1 MNELTH
7 LNARGE
13 AFMVDVG
20 DKDNTEREAS
30 ASGKIFLSPESF
42 RLIREGG
49 IKKGDVLGTAR
60 IAGIMAA
67 KKTPDLIPLC
77 HILMLT
83 KAELNFNM
91 KEDECSI
98 EAVALVKTVG
108 KTGVEMEALHAV
120 STALLTIYDM
130 AKAVDKGMRIGEIR
144 LLRKSGGRS
153 GIWENPECTDPEPSK
168 VRDWLGRMEEHD
180 DPLVRSGARMTEDYI
195 RSLRDRITYLE
206 DRNRLKER
214 HLQRMKE
221 EKKLSNEIMNT

>member
-1 MNELTH
+1 MNEFTH
-7 LNARGE
+7 FNARGE

-20 DKDNTEREAS
+20 DKENTEREAS
-30 ASGKIFLSPESF
+30 ASGKIFLSPECF
-42 RLIREGG
+42 RLIKEGG

-91 KEDECSI
+91 REEESSI
-98 EAVALVKTVG
+98 EAVSLVKTVG

-120 STALLTIYDM
+120 SAALLTIYDM

-153 GIWENPECTDPEPSK
+153 GTWENPDK
-168 VRDWLGRMEEHD
+168 RDFEQADTLEWLGRMSEHD
-180 DPLVRSGARMTEDYI
+180 DPRVRSGARMTEDYI
-195 RSLRDRITYLE
+195 RSLRDRIAYLE
-206 DRNRLKER
+206 DRNNLKDR
-214 HLQRMKE
+214 YLQRMKE
-221 EKKLSNEIMNT
+221 ENKLINEIKNT